1 MRRIIIFLASI
12 ILATTINSKERVP
25 STNQNSPNNNAQP
38 KPDFVPIAE
47 IRPLYYGGEN
57 WKKRGVR
64 VNFKNCLI
72 HRPKSPCGMCKN
84 SAFQRILHRYSFRA
98 ILEKESTK

>member
-12 ILATTINSKERVP
+12 TLVTTINSKE
-25 STNQNSPNNNAQP
+25 S
-38 KPDFVPIAE
+38 DFIPIAE

-57 WKKRGVR
+57 WEKRGVR

-72 HRPKSPCGMCKN
+72 HRPKSPCEMCKN

-98 ILEKESTK
+98 ILEEESTK